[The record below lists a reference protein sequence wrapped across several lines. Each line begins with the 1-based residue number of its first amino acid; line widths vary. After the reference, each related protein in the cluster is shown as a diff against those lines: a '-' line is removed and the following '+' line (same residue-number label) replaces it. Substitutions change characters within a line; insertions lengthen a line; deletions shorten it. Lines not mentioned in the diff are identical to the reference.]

1 MNQFVLDLMSKMT
14 LEEKIGQMYQ
24 TFYDGSNLTGA
35 NYGNSDFQKLLKDGL
50 IGSILGLNDSKVYHR
65 LQEIAVN
72 ETRLGIPIMNCLDII
87 HGCKTILP
95 INLAMSCTWNPDII
109 RKANKMV
116 AFETTHTGGDLTFAP
131 MLDLATDP
139 RWGRVAEGNG
149 EDPYLA
155 SALAKAETKGFK
167 DGGLAC
173 CAKHFVGYGACAG
186 GRDYDC
192 VDMSTSR
199 LFQYY
204 LPPFKAS
211 VDSGCDMVM
220 SSFNSFNGIPSTA
233 NEYLL
238 KHVLRKKLKFDGVI
252 ISDWGSVLEE
262 KEHRVAKDDTE
273 CALKSANATVDIEMV
288 TKCYIDNLKDLVQ
301 KDLVSIDKI
310 NDACYRIL
318 DLKYK
323 MGLFE
328 DPYRNIKFD
337 EDKYVLTKDNKKK
350 ALDVAYESICLLEN
364 DGVLPL
370 NKKSKVAFI
379 GPFVQD
385 KNVVGCWAGKV
396 NLSDTV
402 TILEALEESK
412 YNYLYS
418 KGCNEVDYD
427 VKLAKEAVEVC
438 KGCEEIVLTIGEQE
452 WMSGEGHSRGKLD
465 CPEAHDLLLDEL
477 IKLDKKIIL
486 VIFSGRPLVLTKYK
500 KLFEEKKIHAIF
512 YAWFLGTM
520 SGKAIVDTLYGLNNP
535 SGKITMSFPY
545 DIGQVPIYYNHLPSG
560 RPNIPLDKNDYR
572 VRYIDLPF
580 APLYPFGYGL
590 SYSKFEYGE
599 IILSKNDPPG
609 R

>member
-1 MNQFVLDLMSKMT
+1 
-14 LEEKIGQMYQ
+14 
-24 TFYDGSNLTGA
+24 
-35 NYGNSDFQKLLKDGL
+35 
-50 IGSILGLNDSKVYHR
+50 
-65 LQEIAVN
+65 
-72 ETRLGIPIMNCLDII
+72 
-87 HGCKTILP
+87 
-95 INLAMSCTWNPDII
+95 
-109 RKANKMV
+109 
-116 AFETTHTGGDLTFAP
+116 
-131 MLDLATDP
+131 
-139 RWGRVAEGNG
+139 
-149 EDPYLA
+149 
-155 SALAKAETKGFK
+155 
-167 DGGLAC
+167 
-173 CAKHFVGYGACAG
+173 
-186 GRDYDC
+186 
-192 VDMSTSR
+192 
-199 LFQYY
+199 
-204 LPPFKAS
+204 
-211 VDSGCDMVM
+211 
-220 SSFNSFNGIPSTA
+220 
-233 NEYLL
+233 
-238 KHVLRKKLKFDGVI
+238 
-252 ISDWGSVLEE
+252 
-262 KEHRVAKDDTE
+262 
-273 CALKSANATVDIEMV
+273 
-288 TKCYIDNLKDLVQ
+288 
-301 KDLVSIDKI
+301 
-310 NDACYRIL
+310 
-318 DLKYK
+318 

-560 RPNIPLDKNDYR
+560 RPKIPLDKNDYR

-599 IILSKNDPPG
+599 IILSKNEITNKDNLEVTIRVKNVSNITGKEVVQLYINSPAGVLSRPVKELKG
-609 R
+609 FKKITLKPYEEKIVSFTLKPKDLMYYENEKLVPYYGTYKVFVGNNSGISDFKEFALKLKK